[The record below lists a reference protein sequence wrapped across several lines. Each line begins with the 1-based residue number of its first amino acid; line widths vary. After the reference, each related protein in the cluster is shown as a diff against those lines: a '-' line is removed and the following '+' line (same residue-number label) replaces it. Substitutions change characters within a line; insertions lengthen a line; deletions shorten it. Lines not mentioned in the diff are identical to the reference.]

1 MTYLKNLIKNKELI
15 VYLAKDDIKK
25 KYAGSSLGFLWAFAQ
40 PLVTILIYWFVFQVG
55 LRSTAPGQYGDV
67 PFLLWIMCGLIPWF
81 FFSDSI
87 NSITN
92 VFLEYSYLVKKV
104 VFDIEILP
112 IIKVISALF
121 VHIFFILLL
130 LIIMVILG
138 NFPTICFIQVL
149 YYTFCMIILV
159 IGIGYFTSS
168 VAVFFR
174 DMPQFVQVLLQA
186 GMWLTPILWSFD
198 MVSGFGFS
206 FIFKLNPMFYIVEGY
221 RSALLGNVWFFQ
233 NIKLTIYFWFIVL
246 LLYGFGR
253 IIFKRLKPHF
263 ADVL

>member
-87 NSITN
+87 NRITN

-104 VFDIEILP
+104 VFDI
-112 IIKVISALF
+112 
-121 VHIFFILLL
+121 
-130 LIIMVILG
+130 
-138 NFPTICFIQVL
+138 
-149 YYTFCMIILV
+149 
-159 IGIGYFTSS
+159 
-168 VAVFFR
+168 
-174 DMPQFVQVLLQA
+174 
-186 GMWLTPILWSFD
+186 
-198 MVSGFGFS
+198 
-206 FIFKLNPMFYIVEGY
+206 
-221 RSALLGNVWFFQ
+221 
-233 NIKLTIYFWFIVL
+233 
-246 LLYGFGR
+246 
-253 IIFKRLKPHF
+253 
-263 ADVL
+263 